1 VSGGCQM
8 PVEIIHPNRR
18 WVQKSWV
25 ALTSL
30 LVLILVASGVFA
42 YVVGLD
48 AGGAR
53 GAALG
58 LWIVAGVNALWFVP
72 SIAIIPFY
80 YPTLRYE
87 IQDDEVIVRAGLVT
101 RSVKHVPYRTVT
113 NLKVTRGP
121 FDRMFGLGTLA
132 IQTAGMSGQ
141 TGAEESLVG
150 LTNVQA
156 VYDEVAT
163 ALRRYRSAMSPT
175 AADEDVALRPDGDL
189 GALLTEVR
197 AIREMLESRA

>member
-1 VSGGCQM
+1 M
-8 PVEIIHPNRR
+8 PTETIHPDGR
-18 WVQKSWV
+18 WVPKTWS

-30 LVLILVASGVFA
+30 LILILLSSGLF
-42 YVVGLD
+42 GFFIGSD

-53 GAALG
+53 GALIA
-58 LWIVAGVNALWFVP
+58 LWIVAGINAFWFIPALVV
-72 SIAIIPFY
+72 IPFY
-80 YPTLRYE
+80 YRTLRYE
-87 IQDDEVIVRAGLVT
+87 IQGDEVIVRAGLIT

-150 LTNVQA
+150 LSDVQA
-156 VYDEVAT
+156 IYDTVAT

-175 AADEDVALRPDGDL
+175 AADEDVGLRQDGDL
-189 GALLTEVR
+189 GALLAEVR
-197 AIREMLESRA
+197 AIRLAVEARS

>member
-1 VSGGCQM
+1 M
-8 PVEIIHPNRR
+8 PTETIQPDRR
-18 WVQKSWV
+18 WVQKTWL

-30 LVLILVASGVFA
+30 VVLVLVPFGLFG
-42 YVVGLD
+42 YLVGLD
-48 AGGAR
+48 AYGLR
-53 GAALG
+53 GAMVA
-58 LWIVAGVNALWFVP
+58 LWIVAALNAIWFVP
-72 SIAIIPFY
+72 AVVVIPFY
-80 YPTLRYE
+80 YRTLRYE
-87 IQDDEVIVRAGLVT
+87 IQDDEVIVRAGLIT

-150 LTNVQA
+150 LSDIQK
-156 VYDEVAT
+156 VYENVAT

-175 AADEDVALRPDGDL
+175 AADEDVGLRPNGDL
-189 GALLTEVR
+189 GALLTEVK
-197 AIREMLESRA
+197 AIRQVIESRG

>member
-1 VSGGCQM
+1 MSIVT
-8 PVEIIHPNRR
+8 IHPDRR
-18 WVQKSWV
+18 WVPKTWS

-30 LVLILVASGVFA
+30 LVLILAASALFGYFVGMDADGV
-42 YVVGLD
+42 
-48 AGGAR
+48 R
-53 GAALG
+53 GATVA
-58 LWIVAGVNALWFVP
+58 LWIVAGVNALWFIPAMVV
-72 SIAIIPFY
+72 IPFY
-80 YPTLRYE
+80 YRTLRFE
-87 IQDDEVIVRAGLVT
+87 IQDDEVIVHAGLVT

-150 LTNVQA
+150 LNDVQSI
-156 VYDEVAT
+156 YEKVAT

-175 AADEDVALRPDGDL
+175 AADEDDALKSNGDL
-189 GALLTEVR
+189 GALLSEVR
-197 AIREMLESRA
+197 AIREAIEKRA

>member
-1 VSGGCQM
+1 M
-8 PVEIIHPNRR
+8 PIETIHPDRR
-18 WVQKSWV
+18 WIRKTWV

-30 LVLILVASGVFA
+30 LVLTLVASGLFA
-42 YVVGLD
+42 YFVGLD

-58 LWIVAGVNALWFVP
+58 LWIVAGVNALWFLP
-72 SIAIIPFY
+72 SVLVIPFY

-150 LTNVQA
+150 LNNVQA
-156 VYDEVAT
+156 VYEEVAT

-175 AADEDVALRPDGDL
+175 AADEDVDLGSDSEL
-189 GALLTEVR
+189 GALLAEVR
-197 AIREMLESRA
+197 AIREVLESRS

>member
-1 VSGGCQM
+1 MST
-8 PVEIIHPNRR
+8 ETIHPDSR
-18 WVQKSWV
+18 WVPKTWS
-25 ALTSL
+25 ALTAL
-30 LVLILVASGVFA
+30 LVLILASSALFGYF
-42 YVVGLD
+42 VGSD
-48 AGGAR
+48 ADGIR
-53 GAALG
+53 GATIA
-58 LWIVAGVNALWFVP
+58 LWIVAGVNALWFIPAMVV
-72 SIAIIPFY
+72 IPFY
-80 YPTLRYE
+80 YRTLRYE

-150 LTNVQA
+150 LNDVQT
-156 VYDEVAT
+156 VYEEVAT

-175 AADEDVALRPDGDL
+175 AADADENLMADGEL
-189 GALLTEVR
+189 SALLREVR
-197 AIREMLESRA
+197 AIREALEKRG